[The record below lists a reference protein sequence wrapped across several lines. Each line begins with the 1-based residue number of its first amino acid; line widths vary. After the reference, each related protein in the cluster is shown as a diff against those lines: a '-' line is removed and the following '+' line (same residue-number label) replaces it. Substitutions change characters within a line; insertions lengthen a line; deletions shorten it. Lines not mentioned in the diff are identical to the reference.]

1 MASMATPLFLTL
13 AALAYAGSES
23 LPISPGNRIEPV
35 LRVGAPDRFSFS
47 ATAGEYLE
55 IVVEPQGSL
64 LSVRGASLG
73 SGLQLS
79 PGANTTNQVS
89 FMADTALTPMNT
101 LIGTRYR

>member
-23 LPISPGNRIEPV
+23 LPLTLGNRIEPV

-64 LSVRGASLG
+64 LSVRGASL
-73 SGLQLS
+73 
-79 PGANTTNQVS
+79 ANTTNQVS

-101 LIGTRYR
+101 LF